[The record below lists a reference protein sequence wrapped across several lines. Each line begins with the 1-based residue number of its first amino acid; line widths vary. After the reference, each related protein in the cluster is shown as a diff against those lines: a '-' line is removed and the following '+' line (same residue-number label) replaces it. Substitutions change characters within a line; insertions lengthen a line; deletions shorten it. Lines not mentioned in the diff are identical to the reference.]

1 MPSEAVIV
9 LVVVLAV
16 PLACVL
22 AAIRCRGGQ
31 HVWRPGCAL
40 TVADVRARL
49 RQEQQGAGRHRL
61 DTPNPVLS
69 RLAG

>member
-1 MPSEAVIV
+1 MPPEAVIV

-22 AAIRCRGGQ
+22 VAIRWRGGQ

-40 TVADVRARL
+40 TVADVCTRL
-49 RQEQQGAGRHRL
+49 RQEQEGAGRHRL
-61 DTPNPVLS
+61 DIPNPVLP